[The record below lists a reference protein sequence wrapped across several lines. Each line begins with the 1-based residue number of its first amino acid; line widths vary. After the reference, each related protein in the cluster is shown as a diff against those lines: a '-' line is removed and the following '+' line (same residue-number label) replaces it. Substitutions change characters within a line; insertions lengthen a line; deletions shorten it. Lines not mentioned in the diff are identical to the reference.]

1 MTVDQA
7 LAQLA
12 HTGYLAV
19 RYEHQRATASQI
31 GSVIALVFVIVAGP
45 AALVQLWQ
53 VTDPGSEAGWA
64 GVAIFA
70 VAAAAVAGLIG
81 LAAWFLALAAGQR
94 TGQHPGL
101 ILTTQGAAVGAPG
114 RRATMTVR
122 WPMVTEV
129 RALRLGL
136 RTQVLIMSGKKG
148 KSVPVHLELDGD
160 QLYALVSSAHRMF
173 APPAR

>member
-1 MTVDQA
+1 M
-7 LAQLA
+7 
-12 HTGYLAV
+12 
-19 RYEHQRATASQI
+19 RYEHQRATASRI
-31 GSVIALVFVIVAGP
+31 GSVIALVFVIVAGL

-53 VTDPGSEAGWA
+53 VTGPGSEAGWA

-70 VAAAAVAGLIG
+70 VTAAAVAALIG
-81 LAAWFLALAAGQR
+81 PAAWFLAVAAGQR

-122 WPMVTEV
+122 WPMVPEV

-136 RTQVLIMSGKKG
+136 RTQVLIMAGK